1 MRVRNRKGAGEMLA
15 ENAHI
20 VVENPADFKG
30 RWSERFGNNHPIHI
44 EVGCGKG
51 AFITRA
57 ISKVLKDSRFLMSVK
72 SMKIKE
78 I

>member
-30 RWSERFGNNHPIHI
+30 RWSERFGNDHPIHI
-44 EVGCGKG
+44 EVVCGKG
-51 AFITRA
+51 AFIT
-57 ISKVLKDSRFLMSVK
+57 
-72 SMKIKE
+72 
-78 I
+78 